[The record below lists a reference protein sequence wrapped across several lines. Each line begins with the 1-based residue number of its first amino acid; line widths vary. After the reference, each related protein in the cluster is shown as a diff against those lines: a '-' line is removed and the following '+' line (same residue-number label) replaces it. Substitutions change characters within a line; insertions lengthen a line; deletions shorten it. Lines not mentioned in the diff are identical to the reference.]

1 MWIDEEVALHAS
13 VYPVDKF
20 IFTPVIFAILHLQT
34 VSPHLKFAHTQLEI
48 DTVLVSTVI
57 KNVVSTVI
65 KNGFDSLFLNLPAK
79 NNSIR
84 GENKNGCTF
93 PCIQYI

>member
-1 MWIDEEVALHAS
+1 MWIDEEVVLHAS

-20 IFTPVIFAILHLQT
+20 IFNPVIFAVLHLQT

-57 KNVVSTVI
+57 KN
-65 KNGFDSLFLNLPAK
+65 GFDSLFLNLPAK
-79 NNSIR
+79 TIA
-84 GENKNGCTF
+84 
-93 PCIQYI
+93 

>member
-20 IFTPVIFAILHLQT
+20 IFTPVIFAVLHLQT

-57 KNVVSTVI
+57 KN
-65 KNGFDSLFLNLPAK
+65 GFDSLFLNLPAK

-84 GENKNGCTF
+84 GENKMGAHF
-93 PCIQYI
+93 PVYSI